1 MGDFDSAGEPAP
13 NGTDAAA
20 PAGYR
25 LSRLELYN
33 WGTFDRHVW
42 TLGLDGANGLLTG
55 DIGSGKSTIVDAVTT
70 LLLPAHRIAYN
81 KAAGAETRERSLRS
95 YVLGYYKSERNEET
109 GATRPVGLRGPGTYS
124 VILGVFANAALNTR
138 VCLAQVFW
146 LRDGAQG
153 QPERMFVVAD
163 TQLSVGADFT
173 EFGPEMAGL
182 RKKLR
187 TRGAKIH
194 DSFPEYGKDFH
205 RRLGIPS
212 PQAMELFGQTV
223 SMKAVGDLNDFVR
236 AHMLEPFDA
245 ERWIGEMVA
254 HFDDLTRAHEAVVKA
269 RNQLAEL
276 APLLQAC
283 DEHDILSWRM
293 EGLAAQRGALPYW
306 AAREKIAVLSPRIE
320 HLGTAVQTARLQAEG
335 LRKQIEDLRA
345 RARDLE
351 LERAGHG
358 GDRIAQIEREV
369 KDLATQEAR
378 RRERATRFAALLA
391 EAGLAPAESAGQF
404 AARRAELAHARIG
417 WEERQAAAQNRL
429 TEIGV
434 DRRALDD
441 EAKEVSAELRSMR
454 EHRNNIPR
462 RSLELRDR
470 LCAGLGLTAA
480 ELPFAGELIQV
491 RPEQSAWEG
500 AAERVLRGFALSL
513 LVSSEQYAP
522 VSDWIDAHHLGTRVV
537 YFRVPAT
544 LRAPAAR
551 GADDEAR
558 RRLAAKLELAD
569 SPFGTW
575 LETELQVRAGH
586 LCASTLEEFRRAE
599 RAVTRAGQ
607 IKDARGRHE
616 KNDTARIDDR
626 SSYVLGWT
634 NERKIEALVR
644 SATALQARIAESQEL
659 KMQADREFSAASG
672 RLTVLATLDGFEDYA
687 DLDWPDAVNRIAEL
701 AAEREQLHAADRELA
716 RIDADLAD
724 VDRQITAKDSA
735 KEGFVGTAAKA
746 QGELDGARSELADAS
761 LITQEPG
768 FTGAAACFA
777 DLDARRG
784 RIRPGGTAEVDRLA
798 ADLTVGLTE
807 ERDRA
812 ARQQTNA
819 ANRIVAAMGRFR
831 DRYPLE
837 SAEMD
842 SSVLAAGEYRALHE
856 RLVTDDLPRFEAE
869 FKTYLNTNTIRDIAG
884 FHSQLLKQDK
894 LIKER
899 IEVINAS
906 LTGIDYNP
914 GRYIRLEARSSPNV
928 EIRDFRRAL
937 RECTDDAL
945 SHEDDEQYS
954 ERRFL
959 QVKVLIERLR
969 GREGQTEP
977 DRAWSRRVTDVRN
990 WSVFS
995 ASERWR
1001 ESDEEHESYTGSGGK
1016 SGGQKEKLAY
1026 TVLAASLAYQ
1036 FRLDAD
1042 GEASRTF
1049 RFVVIDEAF
1058 GRGSDESTRYALGLF
1073 DRLGL
1078 QLLIVTPLQK
1088 IHVIEPYVA
1097 AVGFVDNPTGAG
1109 SRLRTLTIAEYRR
1122 RRLAEVAAAVSDG
1135 PQAVRRSAVEG

>member
-1 MGDFDSAGEPAP
+1 MAEVDSDPEPGPAW
-13 NGTDAAA
+13 NGTDAPGAA
-20 PAGYR
+20 GHR

-42 TLGLDGANGLLTG
+42 TLGLHGANGLLTG

-109 GATRPVGLRGPGTYS
+109 GATRPVGLRGPGAYS
-124 VILGVFANAALNTR
+124 VILGVFANASLDTR

-163 TQLSVGADFT
+163 AELSVAADFT
-173 EFGPEMAGL
+173 DFGPQMAGL

-187 TRGAKIH
+187 SRGAKVH

-212 PQAMELFGQTV
+212 PQAMDLFGQTV

-245 ERWIGEMVA
+245 GRWIAEMVA

-269 RNQLAEL
+269 RSQLAEL
-276 APLLQAC
+276 GPLLASC
-283 DEHDILSWRM
+283 DEYDVLDRRM
-293 EGLAAQRGALPYW
+293 RELAAQRDALPFW
-306 AAREKIAVLSPRIE
+306 AARKKVTVLNPRID
-320 HLGTAVQTARLQAEG
+320 RLVKEVEAAQHAAEG
-335 LRKQIEDLRA
+335 LRAQIDGLRA

-358 GDRIAQIEREV
+358 GDRIAQIDREI
-369 KDLATQEAR
+369 EGFGREEGR

-391 EAGLAPAESAGQF
+391 EAALAPAETAEQF
-404 AARRAELAHARIG
+404 AARRDELAAARIG
-417 WEERQAAAQNRL
+417 WEERQAKAQNRL

-434 DRRALDD
+434 ERASLDA
-441 EAKEVSAELRSMR
+441 EAKEVAAELRSMQ

-470 LCAGLGLTAA
+470 LCAELGLTAA

-491 RPEQSAWEG
+491 RPEEAAWEG

-513 LVSSEQYAP
+513 LVSTEHYGP
-522 VSDWIDAHHLGTRVV
+522 VSEWIDAHHLGTRVV

-544 LRAPAAR
+544 VRVPNAR
-551 GADDEAR
+551 DADDEAH
-558 RRLAAKLELAD
+558 RRLSVKLELAE
-569 SPFGTW
+569 SPFHAW
-575 LETELQVRAGH
+575 LEVELEVRAGH
-586 LCASTLEEFRRAE
+586 LCAATLAEFRRAE

-616 KNDTARIDDR
+616 KNDAARIDDR
-626 SSYVLGWT
+626 SSYVLGWS
-634 NERKIEALVR
+634 NERKVEALVR
-644 SATALQARIAESQEL
+644 SATASQNRITESQKL
-659 KMQADREFSAASG
+659 KEQADRDFKAASAQ
-672 RLTVLATLDGFEDYA
+672 LTVLAKLDGFEDYA
-687 DLDWPDAVNRIAEL
+687 DLDWQETVNRIATL
-701 AAEREQLHAADRELA
+701 SAEREQLHAANRELA
-716 RIDADLAD
+716 RIDAELAETN
-724 VDRQITAKDSA
+724 RQITGKDA
-735 KEGFVGTAAKA
+735 TREEFVGTAAKA
-746 QGELDGARSELADAS
+746 QGELDGARAELSDAK
-761 LITQEPG
+761 LTIQEPG
-768 FTGAAACFA
+768 YAGSAASFPG
-777 DLDARRG
+777 LDEQRG
-784 RIRPGGTAEVDRLA
+784 QTRPGSTAGVDRLTA
-798 ADLTVGLTE
+798 ELAIGLTE

-812 ARQQTNA
+812 ARQQTTT
-819 ANRIVAAMGRFR
+819 ANRIVAAMARFR
-831 DRYPLE
+831 DHYPLDTR
-837 SAEMD
+837 EMD
-842 SSVLAAGEYRALHE
+842 NSVLAADEYRSLHE
-856 RLVTDDLPRFEAE
+856 RLVTDDLPRFEAQ

-945 SHEDDEQYS
+945 SSEDDEQYS

-1001 ESDEEHESYTGSGGK
+1001 ETDEEHENYTGSGGK

-1036 FRLDAD
+1036 FRLDTD
-1042 GEASRTF
+1042 GDVSRTF

-1088 IHVIEPYVA
+1088 IHVIEPHVA

-1122 RRLAEVAAAVSDG
+1122 RRLAEAAGDYAAVRF
-1135 PQAVRRSAVEG
+1135 AIAEG

>member
-1 MGDFDSAGEPAP
+1 MSETDSAPEPTR
-13 NGTDAAA
+13 NGADAT
-20 PAGYR
+20 PAGFR

-42 TLGLDGANGLLTG
+42 RLDLDGANGLLTG

-95 YVLGYYKSERNEET
+95 YVLGYHKSERNEET

-124 VILGVFANAALNTR
+124 VVLGMFANASLDAR

-163 TQLSVGADFT
+163 APLSVAADFT
-173 EFGPEMAGL
+173 DFGPEMAGL

-187 TRGAKIH
+187 SRGAKIH

-205 RRLGIPS
+205 RRLCIPA
-212 PQAMELFGQTV
+212 PQAMDLFGQTV

-236 AHMLEPFDA
+236 AHMLEPFAAD
-245 ERWIGEMVA
+245 RWIADMVA

-276 APLLQAC
+276 GPLLEAC
-283 DEHDILSWRM
+283 DEHDALDQRM
-293 EGLAAQRGALPYW
+293 QELAAQRDALRFW
-306 AAREKIAVLSPRIE
+306 AAREKAAVLTPRIE
-320 HLGTAVQTARLQAEG
+320 HLGTAVEAARRQAEG
-335 LRKQIEDLRA
+335 LRKELGELHVRV
-345 RARDLE
+345 RDLE

-358 GDRIAQIEREV
+358 GDRIAQIDREV
-369 KDLATQEAR
+369 DGLGREEGR
-378 RRERATRFAALLA
+378 RRDRATRFAGLLA
-391 EAGLAPAESAGQF
+391 EARLAPAETAEQF
-404 AARRAELAHARIG
+404 AARRAELTDTRAG
-417 WEERQAAAQNRL
+417 WEQRQADAQNRL

-434 DRRALDD
+434 DRRTLDD
-441 EAKEVSAELRSMR
+441 ESREVSAELRSMR

-470 LCAGLGLTAA
+470 LCAELGLTAA

-491 RPEQSAWEG
+491 RPEEAAWEG

-513 LVSSEQYAP
+513 LVSTEHYAP

-544 LRAPAAR
+544 VRAPQAHS
-551 GADDEAR
+551 ADDEAH
-558 RRLAAKLELAD
+558 RRLSAKLELAD
-569 SPFGTW
+569 SSFHAW
-575 LETELQVRAGH
+575 LDAELTVRAGH
-586 LCASTLEEFRRAE
+586 LCAATLEEFRRAE

-616 KNDTARIDDR
+616 KNDIARIDDR
-626 SSYVLGWT
+626 SSYVLGWSP
-634 NERKIEALVR
+634 EQKIEALVR
-644 SATALQARIAESQEL
+644 TAASLQVRITESEEL
-659 KMQADREFSAASG
+659 KKQADREFGSASG
-672 RLTVLATLDGFEDYA
+672 QLTVLAKLDGFEDYA
-687 DLDWPDAVNRIAEL
+687 ELDWQETVNRIAAL
-701 AAEREQLHAADRELA
+701 SAEREQLHAANRELA

-724 VDRQITAKDSA
+724 ANRLITEKDAA
-735 KEGFVGTAAKA
+735 KEGFVGAAAKA
-746 QGELDGARSELADAS
+746 QGELDDASDELAD
-761 LITQEPG
+761 LRPIMEDPG
-768 FTGAAACFA
+768 YAGAAPSLSG
-777 DLDARRG
+777 LDARRG
-784 RIRPGGTAEVDRLA
+784 KMRPRSTAEVDRLTAELA
-798 ADLTVGLTE
+798 AGLTD

-812 ARQQTNA
+812 ARHQ
-819 ANRIVAAMGRFR
+819 ANTASRIVAAMGRFR
-831 DRYPLE
+831 DRYQLE
-837 SAEMD
+837 TTEMD
-842 SSVLAAGEYRALHE
+842 NSVLAAGEYRTLHE

-894 LIKER
+894 LIRER

-928 EIRDFRRAL
+928 EIRDFRKAL
-937 RECTDDAL
+937 RDCTDDAL
-945 SHEDDEQYS
+945 SPEDDEQYS

-959 QVKVLIERLR
+959 QVKALIERLR

-1001 ESDEEHESYTGSGGK
+1001 ETDDEHESYTGSGGK

-1088 IHVIEPYVA
+1088 IHVIEPHVA
-1097 AVGFVDNPTGAG
+1097 AVGFVDNPTGGG

-1122 RRLAEVAAAVSDG
+1122 RRFAEAAAAAVGESGAARLVATDG
-1135 PQAVRRSAVEG
+1135 